1 MNYLTMKNLL
11 EAGVHFGHQTRRWN
25 PKMKPYIFGARN
37 GIYIIDL
44 QQTVKFYREA
54 HDFVYNLAAKNGTIL
69 FVGTKK
75 QAQDAV
81 AEEAVRCQMPYMNF
95 RWLGGTLTNFITV
108 QKSINKLKKIESM
121 FNDGTIERFTK
132 KEILMMSKQKERLN
146 MSLGGIKNME
156 KLPDALFIID
166 SNEESITVKEA
177 NKLGITVVAVVD
189 TNCDP
194 EGVDYIIPG
203 NDDAIRAIK
212 LISSRIADAVI
223 EGKAKYN
230 ESIQSLTDKKETAET
245 FFQEAEEG
253 IEPDTSGQ
261 IEEVSQN
268 EIVEETVAEE
278 ENF

>member
-44 QQTVKFYREA
+44 QQTVKFYKEA
-54 HDFVYNLAAKNGTIL
+54 HDYVYNLAAKGGTIL

-81 AEEAVRCQMPYMNF
+81 AEEAIRCQMPFINF

-108 QKSINKLKKIESM
+108 QKSITKLKKIESM

-132 KEILMMSKQKERLN
+132 KEILLMSKQKERLN
-146 MSLGGIKNME
+146 MSLGGIKDME

-166 SNEESITVKEA
+166 SNEESIAVKEA

-223 EGKAKYN
+223 EGKAKYS
-230 ESIQSLTDKKETAET
+230 ESIQSITDKEETAET
-245 FFQEAEEG
+245 FFQTEENITDQG
-253 IEPDTSGQ
+253 ASEQ
-261 IEEVSQN
+261 IEEGAQPDT
-268 EIVEETVAEE
+268 VEEKVTEE